1 MPRYALVLL
10 ARFAVVYGLL
20 VWLCA
25 SVPVY
30 ASIESAVTRI
40 AAAALRERAM
50 ESRSLSLER
59 RGDEPVYVYE
69 LRVGAVSRTL
79 ERSYHK
85 HAFVL
90 VLFLAL
96 VLATPGLRPRDLSL
110 ALVVGGGLV
119 FTLCVAMLMSD
130 VEIWESGALADAG
143 LAPTRGP
150 YPLSLGFVEGL
161 HRTAAAGLLPILLWA
176 IVMGSR
182 GGVRARRPR
191 ATSPE

>member
-1 MPRYALVLL
+1 MPRFALVLL
-10 ARFAVVYGLL
+10 ARFTVVYGLL

-30 ASIESAVTRI
+30 AWIDSAATRV
-40 AAAALRERAM
+40 AAAALRERAL
-50 ESRSLSLER
+50 EARSLALEQ
-59 RGDEPVYVYE
+59 RGDAFVYVYE
-69 LRVGAVSRTL
+69 LRVGTVSRAL
-79 ERSYHK
+79 ERPYHK

-96 VLATPGLRPRDLSL
+96 VLSAPGLRPRACVL
-110 ALVVGGGLV
+110 ALLGGGGLV
-119 FTLCVAMLMSD
+119 FALCVAMLMSD
-130 VEIWESGALADAG
+130 VEIWESGVLADAG

-150 YPLSLGFVEGL
+150 YPVSLGFVEGL

-176 IVMGSR
+176 LVTGSR
-182 GGVRARRPR
+182 GGARARKPR